1 MAPTMPRHDASLL
14 QAALVGYQHEL
25 ARIQA
30 AIAVLQQ
37 RLRNHSTS
45 GNTGVPTS
53 NAATATRKRH
63 RISPKGRARIAAAQR
78 KRWAQARK
86 SQGVVKMEPTP
97 VKRVTAKKKVTHR
110 PKAAKR
116 SVRKTPPK
124 PTLKSWKQAA
134 SPVPPAP
141 GPVPTAEG
149 QESGSGKKE

>member
-1 MAPTMPRHDASLL
+1 MLHHDASLL
-14 QAALVGYQHEL
+14 RAALVGYQREL

-45 GNTGVPTS
+45 DNAGVPTS
-53 NAATATRKRH
+53 NAANATRNRH

-86 SQGVVKMEPTP
+86 SQGAVKTEPTP
-97 VKRVTAKKKVTHR
+97 VKRGTAKKKVTQR
-110 PKAAKR
+110 PRAAKKFL
-116 SVRKTPPK
+116 RKAPPK
-124 PTLKSWKQAA
+124 RAFKPRKQEA
-134 SPVPPAP
+134 PQVPPAP
-141 GPVPTAEG
+141 GPAPAAGG